1 MFRYRYR
8 KRKKPNVFKRVFLFL
23 LVLAVA
29 VFIFFEMMLR
39 PMIAGIANVKATAL
53 ATEAINTAA
62 QKELQDVDFTY
73 SDLATVQYTQDGN
86 SIQGITTNSL
96 NMNKLKAAYTLEAQ
110 KQIDSLR
117 SRAIQVAVG
126 DLTGIELFKG
136 KGPRIPIA
144 LDFESSIETKV
155 DSKFI
160 SAGINQTQ
168 HIIDLTITA
177 KMFLIGDEGLKNVEV
192 VTNVPIAETIIVG
205 TVPALYLGK
214 NAS

>member
-8 KRKKPNVFKRVFLFL
+8 KRKKPNVFKRVFLL
-23 LVLAVA
+23 LLLLAIA
-29 VFIFFEMMLR
+29 VFILFEMMLR

-53 ATEAINTAA
+53 ATEAINTAVET
-62 QKELQDVDFTY
+62 ELQDVDFTY
-73 SDLATVQYTQDGN
+73 SDLATVQYKQDGS

-117 SRAIQVAVG
+117 SRRIQISVG
-126 DLTGIELFKG
+126 DLSGIELFKG
-136 KGPRIPIA
+136 KGPRISIT

-155 DSKFI
+155 DSKFV

-168 HIIDLTITA
+168 HIIELTITA
-177 KMFLIGDEGLKNVEV
+177 KMFLLGDEGLENVEV
-192 VTNVPIAETIIVG
+192 VTNVPIAETVIVG
-205 TVPALYLGK
+205 SVPTLYLGG

>member
-39 PMIAGIANVKATAL
+39 PMIAGLAGVKATAL

-62 QKELQDVDFTY
+62 QTELQDVDFTY

-117 SRAIQVAVG
+117 SRAIQIAVG

-136 KGPRIPIA
+136 KGPRIPVA

-155 DSKFI
+155 DSKFV